1 MCCLLLLLL
10 LSAPQTGF
18 MAQLMALDKQLHG
31 CCSIQP
37 SELPRA
43 KPEARVCS
51 ICGTAAG
58 VSYESLVR
66 HTKAKHG
73 LPAPPATASASP
85 AASGGGV

>member
-1 MCCLLLLLL
+1 
-10 LSAPQTGF
+10 

-31 CCSIQP
+31 SCSIQP
-37 SELPRA
+37 SQLPRA

-73 LPAPPATASASP
+73 LHAPPAAAAAASP
-85 AASGGGV
+85 AASVGGA